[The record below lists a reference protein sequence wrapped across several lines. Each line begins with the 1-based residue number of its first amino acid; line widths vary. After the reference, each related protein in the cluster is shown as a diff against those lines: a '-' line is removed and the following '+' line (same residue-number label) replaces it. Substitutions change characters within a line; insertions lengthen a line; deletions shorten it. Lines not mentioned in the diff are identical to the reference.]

1 MSLGQLLELAL
12 NGNRLHLISADAF
25 RGLEHLRILYL
36 AGNHIA
42 RLENYTFRGL
52 QVCEWSLFKHS
63 PIYTMRNNFPV
74 DWSAVNVTAYCK
86 YADGYA
92 HCT

>member
-36 AGNHIA
+36 AGNHIN
-42 RLENYTFRGL
+42 RLEDYTFRGL
-52 QVCEWSLFKHS
+52 QVCVCGLSSCTFESHLD
-63 PIYTMRNNFPV
+63 YV
-74 DWSAVNVTAYCK
+74 
-86 YADGYA
+86 
-92 HCT
+92 HCTE